1 MRKED
6 IFEFITNGSI
16 RVEYMEN
23 EKGEPLLGI
32 EYSSAELQESID
44 QDAVSE
50 YVSECLMVA
59 SLAGFEAPTE
69 YYRFIKSFVEDKSMD
84 DLMKT
89 MEEDFRNIIDGG
101 KND

>member
-1 MRKED
+1 MRNED
-6 IFEFITNGSI
+6 IFELIADGSI

-23 EKGEPLLGI
+23 ENGEPLLGF

-44 QDAVSE
+44 QDAITK

>member
-1 MRKED
+1 MRNED
-6 IFEFITNGSI
+6 IFELIADGSI

-23 EKGEPLLGI
+23 EDGEPLLGF

-44 QDAVSE
+44 QDAITK

-84 DLMKT
+84 ELLKT
-89 MEEDFRNIIDGG
+89 MEEDFLNLIDGE
-101 KND
+101 KHD

>member
-1 MRKED
+1 MRNED
-6 IFEFITNGSI
+6 IFELIANGSI

-23 EKGEPLLGI
+23 EDGEPLLGF

-44 QDAVSE
+44 QDAITK

-69 YYRFIKSFVEDKSMD
+69 YYRFIKSFVEDKSMNE
-84 DLMKT
+84 LLKT
-89 MEEDFRNIIDGG
+89 MEEDFLNLIDGE
-101 KND
+101 KHD

>member
-1 MRKED
+1 MRNED
-6 IFEFITNGSI
+6 IFELIADGSI

-23 EKGEPLLGI
+23 EDGEPLLGF
-32 EYSSAELQESID
+32 EYSSTELQESID
-44 QDAVSE
+44 QDTITK

-84 DLMKT
+84 ELLKT
-89 MEEDFRNIIDGG
+89 MEEDFLNLIDGE
-101 KND
+101 KHD

>member
-1 MRKED
+1 MRNED
-6 IFEFITNGSI
+6 IFELIADGSI

-23 EKGEPLLGI
+23 EDGEPLLGF

-44 QDAVSE
+44 QDTITK

-84 DLMKT
+84 ELLKT
-89 MEEDFRNIIDGG
+89 MEEDFLNLIDGE
-101 KND
+101 KHD

>member
-6 IFEFITNGSI
+6 IFELIANGSI

-32 EYSSAELQESID
+32 EYSSAELQESIN
-44 QDAVSE
+44 QDLVSE
-50 YVSECLMVA
+50 YVGECLMVA

-101 KND
+101 TND

>member
-1 MRKED
+1 MRNED
-6 IFEFITNGSI
+6 IFELIANGSI

-23 EKGEPLLGI
+23 EDGEPLLGF

-44 QDAVSE
+44 QDAITK

-69 YYRFIKSFVEDKSMD
+69 YYRFIKSFVEDKSID
-84 DLMKT
+84 ELLKT
-89 MEEDFRNIIDGG
+89 MEEDFLNLIDGE
-101 KND
+101 KHD

>member
-6 IFEFITNGSI
+6 IFELIANGSI

-44 QDAVSE
+44 QDIVSE

-59 SLAGFEAPTE
+59 SFAGFEAPTE

-89 MEEDFRNIIDGG
+89 MEEDFRNAIDGG

>member
-1 MRKED
+1 MRNED
-6 IFEFITNGSI
+6 IFELIANGNI

-23 EKGEPLLGI
+23 EDGEPLLGF
-32 EYSSAELQESID
+32 EYSSVELQKSID
-44 QDAVSE
+44 QDAITK

-84 DLMKT
+84 ELLKT
-89 MEEDFRNIIDGG
+89 MEKDFLNLMDGE
-101 KND
+101 KHD

>member
-1 MRKED
+1 MRNED
-6 IFEFITNGSI
+6 IFELIANGSI

-23 EKGEPLLGI
+23 EDGEPLLGF
-32 EYSSAELQESID
+32 EYSSVELQESID
-44 QDAVSE
+44 QDAITK

-84 DLMKT
+84 ELLKT
-89 MEEDFRNIIDGG
+89 MEEDFMNLIDGE
-101 KND
+101 KHD

>member
-1 MRKED
+1 MRNED
-6 IFEFITNGSI
+6 IFELIANGSI

-23 EKGEPLLGI
+23 KDGEPLLGF

-44 QDAVSE
+44 QDAITK

-84 DLMKT
+84 ELLKT
-89 MEEDFRNIIDGG
+89 MEEDFLNLIDGE
-101 KND
+101 KYD

>member
-6 IFEFITNGSI
+6 IFELIASGSI

-23 EKGEPLLGI
+23 EDGEPLLGI
-32 EYSSAELQESID
+32 EYSSAELQESVN
-44 QDAVSE
+44 QDIVIE
-50 YVSECLMVA
+50 YISECLMVA

-84 DLMKT
+84 DLMKA
-89 MEEDFRNIIDGG
+89 MEEDFRNVLDGD
-101 KND
+101 KHD

>member
-1 MRKED
+1 MRNED
-6 IFEFITNGSI
+6 IFELIANGSI

-23 EKGEPLLGI
+23 EDGEPLLGF

-44 QDAVSE
+44 QDAITK

-84 DLMKT
+84 ELLKT
-89 MEEDFRNIIDGG
+89 MEEDFLNLIDGE
-101 KND
+101 KHD

>member
-1 MRKED
+1 MRNED
-6 IFEFITNGSI
+6 IFELIANGSI

-23 EKGEPLLGI
+23 EDGEPLLGF

-44 QDAVSE
+44 QDAITK

-84 DLMKT
+84 ELLKT
-89 MEEDFRNIIDGG
+89 MEEDFLNLMDGE
-101 KND
+101 KHD

>member
-1 MRKED
+1 MRNED
-6 IFEFITNGSI
+6 IFELIANGSI

-23 EKGEPLLGI
+23 EDGEPLLGF

-44 QDAVSE
+44 QDAITK

-84 DLMKT
+84 ELLKT
-89 MEEDFRNIIDGG
+89 MEEDFLNLIDDE
-101 KND
+101 KHD

>member
-1 MRKED
+1 MRNED
-6 IFEFITNGSI
+6 IFELIANGSI

-23 EKGEPLLGI
+23 EDGEPLLGF
-32 EYSSAELQESID
+32 EYSSAELQGSID
-44 QDAVSE
+44 QDAITK

-84 DLMKT
+84 ELLKT
-89 MEEDFRNIIDGG
+89 MEEDFLNLIDGE
-101 KND
+101 KHD

>member
-6 IFEFITNGSI
+6 IFELIVNGSI

-23 EKGEPLLGI
+23 EDGDPLLGI
-32 EYSSAELQESID
+32 EYSSTELQESVD
-44 QDAVSE
+44 QDVITE
-50 YVSECLMVA
+50 YISECLMVA

-89 MEEDFRNIIDGG
+89 MEEDFRNVIDGG

>member
-6 IFEFITNGSI
+6 IFELIANGSI

-32 EYSSAELQESID
+32 EYSSAELQESIN
-44 QDAVSE
+44 QDLVSE

-59 SLAGFEAPTE
+59 SLAGFEAQ
-69 YYRFIKSFVEDKSMD
+69 
-84 DLMKT
+84 
-89 MEEDFRNIIDGG
+89 
-101 KND
+101 